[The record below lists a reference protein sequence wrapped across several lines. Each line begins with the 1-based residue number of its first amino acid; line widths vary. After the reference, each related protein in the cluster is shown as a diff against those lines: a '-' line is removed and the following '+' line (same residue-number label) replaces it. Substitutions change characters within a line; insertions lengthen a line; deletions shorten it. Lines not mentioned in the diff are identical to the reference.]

1 MFMIFNVGSNSNP
14 AITADTVEYGD
25 SNVGAAL
32 GDLTNSIN
40 TLESKDTALTNS
52 INTLTSKDTELTNS
66 INSLATRATTLE
78 NELTAN
84 GKRIYLDY
92 KDGKYGY
99 NTSAGRGA
107 DTFSPFKSGG
117 GDEDFN
123 VLTTKTGI
131 SGLDLGTIYG
141 NGYLVLRKTW
151 GTDGQTLSIYI
162 DGNTSPF
169 TVKMYGESSG
179 TANVLRFYFQESI
192 RFVPNNNHQYFYQT
206 LLTNKVLPKR
216 YSIIQGVNEKGVA
229 FSFTGKGKIILCS
242 EVTGAK
248 YTAVMDGESF
258 EIPLNGQHCMDLYFT
273 KSFKCTSGYTLYYV
287 AYLEI

>member
-1 MFMIFNVGSNSNP
+1 MIINLSNDSDKV
-14 AITADTVEYGD
+14 ITADTVEYGN

-32 GDLTNSIN
+32 NSLESNDVSLTNGISGLTTKSN
-40 TLESKDTALTNS
+40 TMNS
-52 INTLTSKDTELTNS
+52 AIS
-66 INSLATRATTLE
+66 TLE

-107 DTFSPFKSGG
+107 DTFSPFNAG

-123 VLTTKTGI
+123 VLTTMDGV
-131 SGLDLGTIYG
+131 SGLDLKTIYG
-141 NGYLVLRKTW
+141 NGYLVLRKTS

-169 TVKMYGESSG
+169 TIKMNGGSG
-179 TANVLRFYFQESI
+179 VTANVLRFYFQESI
-192 RFVPNNNHQYFYQT
+192 RFVPNSNHLYFYQT

-216 YSIIQGVNEKGVA
+216 YNIIQGVNEKGVE
-229 FSFTGKGKIILCS
+229 FSFTGKGKIIICNDVS
-242 EVTGAK
+242 SSK
-248 YTAVMDGESF
+248 YTAVIDGESF
-258 EIPLNGQHCMDLYFT
+258 EVALNAQHCMDLYFT
-273 KSFKCTSGYTLYYV
+273 ESFKCTCGYTLYYV
-287 AYLEI
+287 VYLEI